1 MKILVVGDSFVPV
14 PVFERGLAALRGKH
28 ELEYL
33 QLDESKEMVPVT
45 PSECSIRE
53 YLGTPP
59 QIAAR
64 VHDAEILV
72 VHGAPV
78 TEDVIAAAPKLRL
91 ICCARGGPVNV
102 DAAAAS
108 ARQIPLVNTP
118 GKNAESVADQALAF
132 MVMLARGFPKA
143 QRFLIDGG
151 VLGESAFEGARFLG
165 YDLGGH
171 VLGLVGFGNVG
182 SRVHRRALA
191 FGMRLVV
198 YDPFVHIG
206 NLASTVQVSTLEDL
220 LPQSDFVSLHVRA
233 TAETENLFG
242 SEQFAA
248 MKRSSYF
255 LNTARESLVDEEALD
270 AALTSGHLAGAAL
283 DVVRPR
289 TPQTGPHPLLRH
301 ENVVITPHI
310 GGATHETLLR
320 GVTMVA
326 DEIQRFAAGEPLHAV
341 VNRADFGV
349 SAKSAVSRG
358 GAVDA

>member
-14 PVFERGLAALRGKH
+14 SVFERGLAGLRGAH

-45 PSECSIRE
+45 ASECSIRE
-53 YLGTPP
+53 YLGTPT

-64 VHDAEILV
+64 IEDAEILV

-78 TEDVIAAAPKLRL
+78 TDEVLAAAPRLRL

-102 DAAAAS
+102 DVGAAS
-108 ARQIPLVNTP
+108 ARRIPLVITP
-118 GKNAESVADQALAF
+118 GKNAESVADQTLAF
-132 MVMLARGFPKA
+132 MIMLARGFPKA
-143 QRFLIDGG
+143 QRFLIEGG
-151 VLGESAFEGARFLG
+151 TLGESAFEGARFLG
-165 YDLGGH
+165 HDLTDH

-182 SRVHRRALA
+182 RRVHRRAVA

-198 YDPFVHIG
+198 YDPYVLIDE
-206 NLASTVQVSTLEDL
+206 LASTVQVSSLGDL

-242 SEQFAA
+242 AAQFAA
-248 MKRSSYF
+248 MKPGSYF

-270 AALTSGHLAGAAL
+270 AALASGHLAGAAL

-289 TPQTGPHPLLRH
+289 SQPGPHPLLRH

-326 DEIQRFAAGEPLHAV
+326 DEIARFNAGDPLRAV
-341 VNRADFGV
+341 AN
-349 SAKSAVSRG
+349 G
-358 GAVDA
+358 GAVGRSVEA

>member
-14 PVFERGLAALRGKH
+14 PVFERGLAVLQGAH
-28 ELEYL
+28 QLEYL
-33 QLDESKEMVPVT
+33 QLDESQDFVPTTV
-45 PSECSIRE
+45 SEGSIRE
-53 YLGTPP
+53 YLGTPA
-59 QIAAR
+59 QLAAR
-64 VHDAEILV
+64 ATDAEILV

-78 TEDVIAAAPKLRL
+78 TAEVLAAAPSLRL

-102 DAAAAS
+102 DAAAVS

-132 MVMLARGFPKA
+132 MIMLARGFPKA

-151 VLGESAFEGARFLG
+151 TLGESAFEGARFLG
-165 YDLGGH
+165 HDLGGH

-198 YDPFVHIG
+198 YDPYVRIG
-206 NLASTVQVSTLEDL
+206 ELASTEQVSSLAEL
-220 LPQSDFVSLHVRA
+220 LSKSDFVSLHVRA
-233 TAETENLFG
+233 TAETENFFG
-242 SEQFAA
+242 ATQFNA
-248 MKRSSYF
+248 MKPASYF

-270 AALTSGHLAGAAL
+270 AALASGHVAGAAL

-289 TPQTGPHPLLRH
+289 SQGGPHPLLRH

-326 DEIQRFAAGEPLHAV
+326 EEIRRFNAGEPMHAV
-341 VNRADFGV
+341 VNRAE
-349 SAKSAVSRG
+349 
-358 GAVDA
+358 VDV

>member
-14 PVFERGLAALRGKH
+14 SVFEKGLAGLRGTH
-28 ELEYL
+28 RLEYL
-33 QLDESKEMVPVT
+33 QLDESKELVPASA
-45 PSECSIRE
+45 SECSIRE
-53 YLGTPP
+53 YLGTPD
-59 QIAAR
+59 QIVAR
-64 VHDAEILV
+64 ARDTEILV

-78 TEDVIAAAPKLRL
+78 TDEVLAAAPALRL

-102 DAAAAS
+102 DVAAAS

-132 MVMLARGFPKA
+132 MIMLARGFPKA
-143 QRFLIDGG
+143 QRFLIEGG
-151 VLGESAFEGARFLG
+151 TLGESAFEGARFLG
-165 YDLGGH
+165 HDLGGH

-198 YDPFVHIG
+198 YDPYVRLG
-206 NLASTVQVSTLEDL
+206 ELASTEQVASLEEL
-220 LPQSDFVSLHVRA
+220 LAKSDFVSLHVRA
-233 TAETENLFG
+233 TAETQNLFG
-242 SEQFAA
+242 ATQFAA
-248 MKRSSYF
+248 MKRGSYF

-270 AALTSGHLAGAAL
+270 TALSSGHLAGAAL
-283 DVVRPR
+283 DVVKPR
-289 TPQTGPHPLLRH
+289 AEAGPHPLLRH

-326 DEIQRFAAGEPLHAV
+326 AEIERFAAGDPLRAV
-341 VNRADFGV
+341 VNQA
-349 SAKSAVSRG
+349 AVK
-358 GAVDA
+358 A